1 MNTIKEM
8 VNNSA
13 AVLVDVRSPWEY
25 EEGHLPG
32 AVNIPLETVTG
43 RVDEFKS
50 FTRPVV
56 VYCRS
61 GARSGMAVQLLQQH
75 GVTGVY
81 NGGAFTDIQLIL
93 N

>member
-8 VNNSA
+8 VNDPS
-13 AVLVDVRSPWEY
+13 AVLVDVRSPWEF
-25 EEGHLPG
+25 EAGHLPG
-32 AVNIPLETVTG
+32 AVNIPLETVTSHL
-43 RVDEFKS
+43 DEFRQ
-50 FTRPVV
+50 FDRPVI

-61 GARSGMAVQLLQQH
+61 GARSGMAVQLLQQQ
-75 GVTGVY
+75 GITGVY